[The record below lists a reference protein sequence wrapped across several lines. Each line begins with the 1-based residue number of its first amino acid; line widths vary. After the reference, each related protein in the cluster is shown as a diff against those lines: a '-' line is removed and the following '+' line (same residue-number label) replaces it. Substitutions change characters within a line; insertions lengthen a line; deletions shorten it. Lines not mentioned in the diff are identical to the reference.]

1 MDNGAAQQGSQVFS
15 GRDTQAINAQP
26 VEIGGMEIGVEEVKR
41 RNTGEKTAGVS
52 GEEVNG
58 EAGID
63 AEVIGEVGCV
73 PSKLSHLSNNP
84 QAFISLS
91 WHIQCKGFS
100 HS

>member
-1 MDNGAAQQGSQVFS
+1 MNNGAAQQGSQAFA

-26 VEIGGMEIGVEEVKR
+26 VEIGGMEIEVEEVKR
-41 RNTGEKTAGVS
+41 RNTGERMAGVS